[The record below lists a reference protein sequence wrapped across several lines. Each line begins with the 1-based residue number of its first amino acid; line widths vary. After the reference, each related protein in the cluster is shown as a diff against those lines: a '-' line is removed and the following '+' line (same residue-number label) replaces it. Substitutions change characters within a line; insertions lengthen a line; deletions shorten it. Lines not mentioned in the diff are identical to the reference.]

1 MFIRG
6 VMIVFVLTTLFLVP
20 SFAAEPNIKDGMW
33 EITSNMEMSQDVCR
47 LNACS
52 KDKPVY
58 Y

>member
-1 MFIRG
+1 MFIRA
-6 VMIVFVLTTLFLVP
+6 VMIVFVLTSLFLVP
-20 SFAAEPNIKDGMW
+20 SFAAEPNLKDGMW
-33 EITSNMEMSQDVCR
+33 EITTNMEMPGIACR